1 MSHDPDNSHGA
12 AADDEA
18 RSRPDEHSTSST
30 AEPDSDGTDE
40 CRRNPEERCEDDSEV
55 GQLEH
60 DLDTAEAALEGEIVT
75 DPPSPRRV
83 RQSKWKAP
91 LPPPE
96 ALAAYNAIDPSFA
109 ERIVRSYE
117 RQIEIAERRE
127 DSINTAVDAQV
138 RIQGMLASA
147 DVSLTKRGQ
156 WMLYSI
162 AVFSLVAAVVFVVLG
177 SPIAAVVSVILG
189 VLSLS
194 VNLVTTVSAVKPPTK
209 RSNGQ
214 EVEDDSADSDP

>member
-60 DLDTAEAALEGEIVT
+60 DLDTAEAALEGEIVI

-162 AVFSLVAAVVFVVLG
+162 AVFSLVAAVVVRGPGKSHRSSCVG
-177 SPIAAVVSVILG
+177 HPRSAIAICQPGDDRQRGQATDQTL
-189 VLSLS
+189 
-194 VNLVTTVSAVKPPTK
+194 K
-209 RSNGQ
+209 RAGGRRRFG
-214 EVEDDSADSDP
+214 